1 MYSDYALIKKST
13 LKDIADGIRTKKGT
27 SGLIPPQNMKG
38 EILSIESGCDGYMV
52 VVTILS
58 GTTDLEQGSINDDGS
73 NNNIEFRLRT
83 KEYLE
88 VEPNHLYKIVY
99 SSSRDVLVDVL
110 FYDKNDFATPYMSE
124 THYVET
130 GNEFTTPEGCRY
142 IRSVFKYADAEYEPM
157 LPSVINYIA
166 ISMAR

>member
-13 LKDIADGIRTKKGT
+13 LSETADAIRAKKGT
-27 SGLIPPQNMKG
+27 TDTIDPANFGS
-38 EILSIESGCDGYMV
+38 EIRAIESGGDGYMV
-52 VVTILS
+52 VVTILN

-73 NNNIEFRLRT
+73 NNNVEFRLRT

-99 SSSRDVLVDVL
+99 SSSREILVDVL
-110 FYDKNDFATPYMSE
+110 FYDKNDFATPHISE
-124 THYVET
+124 TTYVET
-130 GNEFTTPEGCRY
+130 GNEFTTPEGCQY
-142 IRSVFKYADAEYEPM
+142 IRLLFKYADAEYETM
-157 LPSVINYIA
+157 SPSVINYIA